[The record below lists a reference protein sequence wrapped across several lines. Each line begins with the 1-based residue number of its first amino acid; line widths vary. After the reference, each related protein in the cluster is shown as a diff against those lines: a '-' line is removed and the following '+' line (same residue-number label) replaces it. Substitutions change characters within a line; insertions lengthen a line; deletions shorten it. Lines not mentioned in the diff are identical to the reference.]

1 MVKNNG
7 GNKAK
12 KFASKSFNVPQKAT
26 RFAIDSGEVYAII
39 NKILGGN
46 MCEVLCIDGIIR
58 NCIIRGKFSGKRKR
72 DNILTRGK
80 WVLVG
85 LRDWEITAK
94 EKQKCD
100 LLEVYTD
107 VDKEKLIKNAKDSFR
122 IFLSINNEE
131 EEFDKDQIEF
141 INTKDDEDENV
152 EDENVEKREN
162 ESESESESEESE
174 ELESEESESE
184 ESEESESEEINKNNK
199 NKNKKDISSVMKNM
213 DWININD
220 I

>member
-107 VDKEKLIKNAKDSFR
+107 VDK
-122 IFLSINNEE
+122 
-131 EEFDKDQIEF
+131 
-141 INTKDDEDENV
+141 
-152 EDENVEKREN
+152 
-162 ESESESESEESE
+162 
-174 ELESEESESE
+174 
-184 ESEESESEEINKNNK
+184 
-199 NKNKKDISSVMKNM
+199 
-213 DWININD
+213 
-220 I
+220 

>member
-26 RFAIDSGEVYAII
+26 RFAIDTGEVYAIV
-39 NKILGGN
+39 NKIMGGN

-107 VDKEKLIKNAKDSFR
+107 VDKEKLIKNEKDSFR

-131 EEFDKDQIEF
+131 EEFDKDLIEF
-141 INTKDDEDENV
+141 INNKDDEDDDDD
-152 EDENVEKREN
+152 EDGDNEDGAKRREKA
-162 ESESESESEESE
+162 SESESESDEDEDE
-174 ELESEESESE
+174 AHADKDKK
-184 ESEESESEEINKNNK
+184 KN
-199 NKNKKDISSVMKNM
+199 DISSVIKNL
-213 DWININD
+213 DWINIDD

>member
-12 KFASKSFNVPQKAT
+12 KFASKSFNVPPKAT
-26 RFAIDSGEVYAII
+26 RFAIDTGEVYAIV
-39 NKILGGN
+39 NKIMGGN
-46 MCEVLCIDGIIR
+46 MCEVLCIDGVIR
-58 NCIIRGKFSGKRKR
+58 NCVIRGKFSGKRKR
-72 DNILTRGK
+72 DNVLTRGK

-131 EEFDKDQIEF
+131 EEFDKDLIEF
-141 INTKDDEDENV
+141 INNNDDDDDDDGNGGAKAGEKEREKEREKESDEDEAHADKDN
-152 EDENVEKREN
+152 DKDNDKDKK
-162 ESESESESEESE
+162 
-174 ELESEESESE
+174 
-184 ESEESESEEINKNNK
+184 KN
-199 NKNKKDISSVMKNM
+199 DISSVIKNL
-213 DWININD
+213 DWINIDD

>member
-39 NKILGGN
+39 NKIMGGN

-72 DNILTRGK
+72 DNILIRGK

-85 LRDWEITAK
+85 LRDWEVTAK

-100 LLEVYTD
+100 LLEVYND
-107 VDKEKLIKNAKDSFR
+107 MDKEKLIKNAKDSFR
-122 IFLSINNEE
+122 IFLSINNDE

-141 INTKDDEDENV
+141 INEKEGEEKEDREKEDREKERNDQSDSSDEDRD
-152 EDENVEKREN
+152 EDNYKKREN
-162 ESESESESEESE
+162 DK
-174 ELESEESESE
+174 
-184 ESEESESEEINKNNK
+184 NKNNDKK
-199 NKNKKDISSVMKNM
+199 NDISSVMKNL